1 MKRIRVISLAVIA
14 ALSLTVTSFA
24 AEKSPQQSAAA
35 YLSEAGIMLGNESG
49 DMMLEQGLTPED
61 ILGQVFGD
69 LGVVFLD
76 TVEVSYKCYCS
87 RSRVESV
94 LISLGKKELTEIME
108 EGKSFP
114 VECQFCDQV
123 YRFTPEEIRELLKKV

>member
-49 DMMLEQGLTPED
+49 DMMLEQGLTRAQMAALLTRIVTDPEQFETD
-61 ILGQVFGD
+61 SAFYRSL
-69 LGVVFLD
+69 
-76 TVEVSYKCYCS
+76 CS
-87 RSRVESV
+87 
-94 LISLGKKELTEIME
+94 
-108 EGKSFP
+108 
-114 VECQFCDQV
+114 
-123 YRFTPEEIRELLKKV
+123 FTDVPEWAKAMWATASQIIWLQGMAMDATAPMTLLLLRRPAR